1 MAGARERGGKVR
13 PSMPVLHA
21 ISLSFP
27 APSAF
32 VIRAERRR
40 ASDLRPFHYKIPHI
54 PPASRSRVLHIIE
67 KDPAQRLR
75 PDTGHAYGCFTAMPH
90 TSDAAMVVF
99 PLFVRFTDSNL
110 NHTGIYL
117 YSKGKIMIHLTF
129 DYQNDEGCTTPG
141 QYLRYHRTFRG
152 LTTRELAEKVG
163 VVPATL
169 VLYENDR
176 HPIKHSTAVALA
188 NVLGIDR
195 SRLLDEYTV
204 FVDYPYSSLLK
215 KVRRELSFTQMQMA
229 EVIGIGQTTYS
240 GWEREVR
247 VPRRKEHEKILAAMK
262 NLKVDVDTY
271 LCQPNP
277 L

>member
-1 MAGARERGGKVR
+1 MQELSGCFSGLGGPEKASLRKESPRRNSARAKGSISFPQHLRTAGFPRLYAARLPDRSGRLRRPIHRPPLQNRTHICRSDNGMSIGCRGIWPAHGNGAGKCG

-99 PLFVRFTDSNL
+99 PLFVRFFD
-110 NHTGIYL
+110 
-117 YSKGKIMIHLTF
+117 TF
-129 DYQNDEGCTTPG
+129 
-141 QYLRYHRTFRG
+141 F
-152 LTTRELAEKVG
+152 
-163 VVPATL
+163 
-169 VLYENDR
+169 
-176 HPIKHSTAVALA
+176 AL
-188 NVLGIDR
+188 
-195 SRLLDEYTV
+195 
-204 FVDYPYSSLLK
+204 
-215 KVRRELSFTQMQMA
+215 LSCFF
-229 EVIGIGQTTYS
+229 IC
-240 GWEREVR
+240 
-247 VPRRKEHEKILAAMK
+247 K
-262 NLKVDVDTY
+262 
-271 LCQPNP
+271 
-277 L
+277 

>member
-1 MAGARERGGKVR
+1 MCIRDSGTDAGSIRTAETADSPTTPAKPDTHMPFGQRYVHWMQRHMAGARERGGKVR

-99 PLFVRFTDSNL
+99 PLFVRFFD
-110 NHTGIYL
+110 
-117 YSKGKIMIHLTF
+117 TF
-129 DYQNDEGCTTPG
+129 
-141 QYLRYHRTFRG
+141 F
-152 LTTRELAEKVG
+152 
-163 VVPATL
+163 
-169 VLYENDR
+169 
-176 HPIKHSTAVALA
+176 AL
-188 NVLGIDR
+188 
-195 SRLLDEYTV
+195 
-204 FVDYPYSSLLK
+204 
-215 KVRRELSFTQMQMA
+215 LSCFF
-229 EVIGIGQTTYS
+229 IC
-240 GWEREVR
+240 
-247 VPRRKEHEKILAAMK
+247 K
-262 NLKVDVDTY
+262 
-271 LCQPNP
+271 
-277 L
+277 

>member
-1 MAGARERGGKVR
+1 MVR
-13 PSMPVLHA
+13 QEQRQKEELAAALVAAEQANAAKSDFLSRMSHEIRTPMNA
-21 ISLSFP
+21 IIGMSTI
-27 APSAF
+27 A
-32 VIRAERRR
+32 
-40 ASDLRPFHYKIPHI
+40 
-54 PPASRSRVLHIIE
+54 
-67 KDPAQRLR
+67 AQSIG
-75 PDTGHAYGCFTAMPH
+75 DEEQVADCI
-90 TSDAAMVVF
+90 
-99 PLFVRFTDSNL
+99 TDSNL

-129 DYQNDEGCTTPG
+129 DYQSDEGCTTPG
-141 QYLRYHRTFRG
+141 QYLRYHRTFQG

-262 NLKVDVDTY
+262 KLKVDVDTY